1 MAKKTQETEKKSQRT
16 QVVCK
21 KCKFYIDNKCEHES
35 NIKYFIHKRIET
47 KGYKSLE
54 TKKECEFCQN

>member
-1 MAKKTQETEKKSQRT
+1 MAKKVKEVSACDDCQ
-16 QVVCK
+16 
-21 KCKFYIDNKCEHES
+21 FYIDGKCEHES

-54 TKKECEFCQN
+54 TKKRCKFCLVKD

>member
-35 NIKYFIHKRIET
+35 NIKYLIHKRIET

>member
-1 MAKKTQETEKKSQRT
+1 MAKKKQEEIKSLCDT
-16 QVVCK
+16 
-21 KCKFYIDNKCEHES
+21 CKFYIDGKCEHES
-35 NIKYFIHKRIET
+35 NIKYFIHRRIET